1 MKVKAIAEGYY
12 NDELIKKG
20 RVFNIK
26 GDKLPKWCTLANGIE
41 TRNKDEDVSEPQTPA
56 VPSIEGNEGPEVKE
70 PEVVNEVATE
80 GEGTVSEL
88 ENVQTDAPEVQPEEN
103 APEVI
108 DEASPEAV
116 SYLNR
121 LIDEGVEKGVLIE
134 DTDKKS
140 IKEQIAELEKRLG
153 RK

>member
-12 NDELIKKG
+12 NDEIIKKG
-20 RVFNIK
+20 RIFNIK
-26 GDKLPKWCTLANGIE
+26 GDKVPSWCTLVNGIE
-41 TRNKDEDVSEPQTPA
+41 SRKPEEDVQEPQTPA
-56 VPSIEGNEGPEVKE
+56 VPANDEGNAPAAPEVENAGPEAKEPEETPEEVKE
-70 PEVVNEVATE
+70 PEETPV
-80 GEGTVSEL
+80 
-88 ENVQTDAPEVQPEEN
+88 EEN
-103 APEVI
+103 APE

-121 LIDEGVEKGVLIE
+121 LIDEGIEKGVLIE

-140 IKEQIAELEKRLG
+140 IKQQIDELEKRLG

>member
-12 NDELIKKG
+12 NDEIIKKG

-26 GDKLPKWCTLANGIE
+26 GDNVPKWCTLANGIE
-41 TRNKDEDVSEPQTPA
+41 TRKPEEPIEEPQTPA
-56 VPSIEGNEGPEVKE
+56 VPTNDEGNAPAAPEVKE
-70 PEVVNEVATE
+70 DDNKPAEEDSSEAVEQ
-80 GEGTVSEL
+80 GEEASPSDINT
-88 ENVQTDAPEVQPEEN
+88 N
-103 APEVI
+103 APEVA

-121 LIDEGVEKGVLIE
+121 LIDEGIEKGVLIE

-140 IKEQIAELEKRLG
+140 IKQQIDELEKRLG

>member
-12 NDELIKKG
+12 NDEIIKKG

-26 GDKLPKWCTLANGIE
+26 GDKLPSWCTLASGIE
-41 TRNKDEDVSEPQTPA
+41 TRKPEEQIEEPQTPA
-56 VPSIEGNEGPEVKE
+56 VPSVEGNEGPEVKE
-70 PEVVNEVATE
+70 PEGVNEGAKEETNE
-80 GEGTVSEL
+80 GE
-88 ENVQTDAPEVQPEEN
+88 AAPEEN
-103 APEVI
+103 APEVA
-108 DEASPEAV
+108 DEASPEAL

-121 LIDEGVEKGVLIE
+121 LIDEGIEKGVLIE

-140 IKEQIAELEKRLG
+140 IKQQIDELEKRLG

>member
-12 NDELIKKG
+12 NDEIIKKG

-26 GDKLPKWCTLANGIE
+26 GDNIPSWCTLANGIE
-41 TRNKDEDVSEPQTPA
+41 TRNKNDDVSEPQTPA
-56 VPSIEGNEGPEVKE
+56 VPADTVINPETSQEETNELSGNSGELNEIEEAKEGVNEGE
-70 PEVVNEVATE
+70 A
-80 GEGTVSEL
+80 
-88 ENVQTDAPEVQPEEN
+88 APEEN
-103 APEVI
+103 APEVA
-108 DEASPEAV
+108 DEASPEAL

-121 LIDEGVEKGVLIE
+121 LIDEGIEKGVLIE

-140 IKEQIAELEKRLG
+140 IKQQIDELEKRLG

>member
-26 GDKLPKWCTLANGIE
+26 GDNVPSWCTLANGIE
-41 TRNKDEDVSEPQTPA
+41 TRKPEEKIEEPQTPA
-56 VPSIEGNEGPEVKE
+56 VPTNEEGNAPAAPEAKE
-70 PEVVNEVATE
+70 PEVVNE
-80 GEGTVSEL
+80 GENT
-88 ENVQTDAPEVQPEEN
+88 PEIQPEEN
-103 APEVI
+103 APEVNTPD
-108 DEASPEAV
+108 DETSPEAV

-121 LIDEGVEKGVLIE
+121 LIDEGIEKGVLIE

-140 IKEQIAELEKRLG
+140 IKQQIDELEKRLG

>member
-26 GDKLPKWCTLANGIE
+26 GDNVPSWCTLANGIE
-41 TRNKDEDVSEPQTPA
+41 TRNKNEDVSEPQTPA
-56 VPSIEGNEGPEVKE
+56 VPTNEEGNAPAAPEAKE
-70 PEVVNEVATE
+70 PEVVN
-80 GEGTVSEL
+80 
-88 ENVQTDAPEVQPEEN
+88 APEEPQENTPEEN
-103 APEVI
+103 APEVNTPD
-108 DEASPEAV
+108 DETSPEAV

-121 LIDEGVEKGVLIE
+121 LIDEGIEKGVLIE

-140 IKEQIAELEKRLG
+140 IKQQIDELEKRLG